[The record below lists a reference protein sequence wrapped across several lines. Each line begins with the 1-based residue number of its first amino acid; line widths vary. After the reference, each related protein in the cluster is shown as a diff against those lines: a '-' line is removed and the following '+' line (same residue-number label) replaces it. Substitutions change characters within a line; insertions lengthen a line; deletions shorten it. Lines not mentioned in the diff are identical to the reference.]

1 MKIQTLDNN
10 VTLITV
16 YGNDRDTFTAYRAS
30 DGHRVEVETRLSG
43 FTTLTVDGVE
53 VLRGK
58 PSKTAEYLAS
68 HYARGMEAGQKFIP
82 SPGGAKV
89 YSAEQVE
96 RLGL

>member
-10 VTLITV
+10 VTLVSV
-16 YGNDRDTFTAYRAS
+16 YGNDRDTFTAYRAT

-58 PSKTAEYLAS
+58 PSKTAEYLAA
-68 HYARGMEAGQKFIP
+68 HYARGMENGQKFVP
-82 SPGGAKV
+82 VDGGAKC
-89 YSAEQVE
+89 YSAADVE